1 MLAVIVVQASPTIV
15 PRGEC
20 RGIPPP
26 KTYHNISLHERFYLN
41 HILLI
46 FLAYLHHVL
55 CPPPDMHKAMPWRD
69 TTTPFCEGE

>member
-55 CPPPDMHKAMPWRD
+55 CPPGYAQGDAVERYYHAVL
-69 TTTPFCEGE
+69 